1 MLWEERGGEQRR
13 EGGLSSR
20 GKDWKLKDLEKM
32 KGRGYYKTPSHTMI
46 A

>member
-1 MLWEERGGEQRR
+1 MLWEERRAEKG
-13 EGGLSSR
+13 GGLSSR